1 MYTGLAAV
9 VVVFLYWGH
18 CECLANLVGPAHVL
32 SAVMFYEQIKK
43 WWWWWYLPF
52 LPRHGLVLIGPD
64 VD

>member
-43 WWWWWYLPF
+43 
-52 LPRHGLVLIGPD
+52 
-64 VD
+64 